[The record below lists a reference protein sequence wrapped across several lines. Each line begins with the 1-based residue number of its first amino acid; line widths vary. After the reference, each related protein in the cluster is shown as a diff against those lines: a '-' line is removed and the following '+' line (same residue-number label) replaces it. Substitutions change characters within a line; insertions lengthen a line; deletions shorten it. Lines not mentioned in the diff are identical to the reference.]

1 MKAKTVEMILMSL
14 FVTTKHHDESWR
26 WLKKLWFDKISSLE
40 KDDKLKIRQK
50 IFPTFFKKTLTFKNN
65 LLYL

>member
-1 MKAKTVEMILMSL
+1 MSL
-14 FVTTKHHDESWR
+14 FILPNTMMNHGAD
-26 WLKKLWFDKISSLE
+26 LKKFWFDKISSLE